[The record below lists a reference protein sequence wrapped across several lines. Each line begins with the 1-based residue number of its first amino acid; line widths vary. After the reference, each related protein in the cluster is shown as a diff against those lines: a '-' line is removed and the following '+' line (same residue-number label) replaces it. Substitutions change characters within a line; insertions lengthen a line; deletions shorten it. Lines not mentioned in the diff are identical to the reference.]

1 MKTLPIVW
9 QRLVNTEGRTCPRC
23 HGTGDEMLGA
33 LDRLRAALAPLGVEP
48 QLETVELNEA
58 VFLEQPSESNR
69 IWIAGKP
76 LEEWLGGQTGSSRC
90 CNECGDKDCRTVEV
104 GANLRGDSRRTDCAG
119 GCDRCFADVEPKAGS
134 LITRSSRSS
143 VASFSRRQIAAAPLE
158 DRH

>member
-1 MKTLPIVW
+1 MKPLPIVW

-58 VFLEQPSESNR
+58 VFLTRPSESNR

-90 CNECGDKDCRTVEV
+90 CNEGGDKDCRTVEV
-104 GANLRGDSRRTDCAG
+104 AG
-119 GCDRCFADVEPKAGS
+119 QTYEVIPEELIVRAG
-134 LITRSSRSS
+134 
-143 VASFSRRQIAAAPLE
+143 VIAASQMLNPKLGA
-158 DRH
+158 

>member
-1 MKTLPIVW
+1 MKPLPIVW

-48 QLETVELNEA
+48 QLESVELNEA
-58 VFLEQPSESNR
+58 VFLTRPSESNR

-104 GANLRGDSRRTDCAG
+104 AG
-119 GCDRCFADVEPKAGS
+119 QTYEVIPEELIVRAG
-134 LITRSSRSS
+134 
-143 VASFSRRQIAAAPLE
+143 VIAASQMLNPKLGA
-158 DRH
+158 

>member
-1 MKTLPIVW
+1 MKPLPIVW

-58 VFLEQPSESNR
+58 VFLTRPSESNR

-104 GANLRGDSRRTDCAG
+104 AG
-119 GCDRCFADVEPKAGS
+119 QTYEVIPEELIVRAG
-134 LITRSSRSS
+134 
-143 VASFSRRQIAAAPLE
+143 VIAASKMLNPKLGA
-158 DRH
+158 

>member
-1 MKTLPIVW
+1 MKPLPIVW

-58 VFLEQPSESNR
+58 VFLTRPSESNR
-69 IWIAGKP
+69 IWIAGNP

-104 GANLRGDSRRTDCAG
+104 AG
-119 GCDRCFADVEPKAGS
+119 QTYEVIPEELIVRAG
-134 LITRSSRSS
+134 
-143 VASFSRRQIAAAPLE
+143 VIAASQMLNPKLGA
-158 DRH
+158 